1 MGFGGGVL
9 LTRRKHSHHLRAA
22 SGAAG
27 TQQIRGGPMKEK
39 YDFSRGKRGRIV
51 AAEPE
56 PRGKTRITIRLDED
70 LGDHFLK
77 EANASGGEGGDQALI
92 KEALR
97 RGVEGKAAK
106 LEGTLPRGVRG
117 G

>member
-56 PRGKTRITIRLDED
+56 PRGKTRVTIRLDGGLVD
-70 LGDHFLK
+70 YFFK
-77 EANASGGEGGDQALI
+77 EGKSSGREGWYPTTGEGGLGQRG
-92 KEALR
+92 EGQR
-97 RGVEGKAAK
+97 REPGRD
-106 LEGTLPRGVRG
+106 L
-117 G
+117 